1 MFAGKGQFFQNAYEE
16 FVSAQEEAVAQLN
29 VQRARNSRF
38 AELLARVLKNFDEA
52 RLGFDALLLE
62 PVQRLPRYLLL
73 LKGIHTPFYCLPLV
87 GNDALAYLAR
97 LFRVFYVLR
106 VLMRTEYY
114 KNLEVGHPDRD
125 DTKSVLAALHKYFL

>member
-73 LKGIHTPFYCLPLV
+73 LKGIHTPFY
-87 GNDALAYLAR
+87 
-97 LFRVFYVLR
+97 YVCYSLEMM
-106 VLMRTEYY
+106 LWLIWQGYFEFSMYCEYSCAQSTTRTWRWAIRIAMTP
-114 KNLEVGHPDRD
+114 KVCSLLSTNI
-125 DTKSVLAALHKYFL
+125 F